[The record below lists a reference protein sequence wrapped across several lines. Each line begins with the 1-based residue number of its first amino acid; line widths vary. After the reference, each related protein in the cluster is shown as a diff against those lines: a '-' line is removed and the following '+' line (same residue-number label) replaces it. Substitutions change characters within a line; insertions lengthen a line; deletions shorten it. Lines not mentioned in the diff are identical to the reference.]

1 MGHLATGP
9 AEKGGLASVHD
20 VAAYI
25 LQKRGPM
32 STWKLQKLVYY
43 SQAWS
48 LVWDGEPLFGESIQA
63 WANGPVVRDLYAK
76 HRGRFTLDAD
86 AWEAWGDPGAFD
98 QDQYDTM
105 EIVLSTYG
113 ELTGRQ
119 LSLLTHSERPWREA
133 RGELGAT
140 EPSSNEIS
148 QESMAAYYESLDAA
162 DVPAVSE
169 IDWKALEAS

>member
-1 MGHLATGP
+1 LAN
-9 AEKGGLASVHD
+9 VHD

-48 LVWDGEPLFGESIQA
+48 LVWDDVPLFGEAVEA
-63 WANGPVVRDLYAK
+63 WANGPVVKDLYRK
-76 HRGRFTLDAD
+76 HRGRFSLDAD
-86 AWEAWGDPGAFD
+86 AWDDWGDPGAFD
-98 QDQYDTM
+98 QEQYETM
-105 EIVLSTYG
+105 EIVLANYG
-113 ELTGRQ
+113 DLTGRQ

-133 RGELGAT
+133 REGLGPT
-140 EPSSNEIS
+140 DPSSHEIS
-148 QESMAAYYESLDAA
+148 QESMAAYYEALDAE
-162 DVPAVSE
+162 DVPPVSQ